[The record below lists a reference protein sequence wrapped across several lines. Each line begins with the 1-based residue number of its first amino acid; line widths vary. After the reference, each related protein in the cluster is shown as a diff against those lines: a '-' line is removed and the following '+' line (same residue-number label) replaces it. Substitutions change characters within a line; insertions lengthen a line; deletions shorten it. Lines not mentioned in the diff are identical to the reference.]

1 MELIELLNLRGIEY
15 NKTNNPSEIL
25 ISCTSGLHDDKS
37 PSLSYNLDKNLFHCW
52 SCGFGGGSSK
62 FLASIGEVTRLS
74 VDSKQ
79 PYKIDKLKKKIKQ
92 VIEIDDIQLPSDRRI
107 FKIAYKKIEAKT
119 LKEFNVFTT
128 QQFQLENYIC
138 IPVYQF
144 GKLKFIEGRNR
155 GTVTSDR
162 PKYFRRPG
170 GANVSTILFPL
181 DKIKN
186 TNHLIFVE
194 GIFDMLNMWQLGYK
208 NTVCLFGASNFN
220 RSKLQIIDRIGV
232 TKVDI
237 MMDSDAAGDIAA
249 DKIAKLLDTKNIYS
263 RIIKLPLGKD
273 PGDINSMEAK
283 EALK

>member
-62 FLASIGEVTRLS
+62 FLESIGEVTRLS

-144 GKLKFIEGRNR
+144 GKLKFIEGRYA
-155 GTVTSDR
+155 GMVSGK
-162 PKYFRRPG
+162 PKYYRRPQ
-170 GANVSTILFPL
+170 GAGVSDILFPL
-181 DKIKN
+181 DKVKN
-186 TNHLIFVE
+186 TNYVILVE

-208 NTVCLFGASNFN
+208 NTLCIFGASNFS
-220 RSKLQIIDRIGV
+220 RKKLEVLDRIGV
-232 TKVDI
+232 TRVDI
-237 MMDSDAAGDIAA
+237 LMDPDAPGQMAA
-249 DKIAKLLDTKNIYS
+249 TKISNALDTKNISS
-263 RIIKLPLGKD
+263 RNIKLPVGID
-273 PGDINSMEAK
+273 AGDLNQRQAEAY
-283 EALK
+283 LK